1 VTAPL
6 RRSALYTGV
15 VTHHRFADPSHRF
28 IYPVFMTLVDLAEL
42 PALAADLSLFRWNRF
57 GLLSLY
63 DRDYFEA
70 SDTPV
75 LEKLR
80 RFTAAEGL
88 PWPGGRVRLLT
99 NCRVLGYTFNPA
111 SFFYLFDPRDHL
123 VAVVADVSNTF
134 GERHPYLLHAANET
148 TGTSRRVQ
156 DVGAEGDARGA
167 STTTASIDEVR
178 TWQAKKVFHVSPFFS
193 LDGTYRF
200 EFAPP
205 GETCRVRID
214 LSVDGAPRLKAG
226 LALRRR
232 PLDDRHLLRVLAR
245 YPLNTVAV
253 VVRIHWQALRLWW
266 RGASFHT
273 KPPYDPEAARRGVA

>member
-1 VTAPL
+1 
-6 RRSALYTGV
+6 V
-15 VTHHRFADPSHRF
+15 VTHHRYAGPSHRF
-28 IYPVFMTLVDLAEL
+28 VYPVFMTLVDLAEL
-42 PALAADLSLFRWNRF
+42 PTLAADLSLFRWNRF

-63 DRDYFEA
+63 DRDYLEA

-80 RFTAAEGL
+80 RFTEAEGL
-88 PWPGGRVRLLT
+88 SWPGGRVMLLT

-111 SFFYLFDPRDHL
+111 SFFYLFDPREHL

-148 TGTSRRVQ
+148 TGTRRCPGESG
-156 DVGAEGDARGA
+156 GAPGPARGA
-167 STTTASIDEVR
+167 APAPPPVGEVR
-178 TWQAKKVFHVSPFFS
+178 TWQAKKVFHVSPFFP

-214 LSVDGAPRLKAG
+214 LSVDGAPRLEAG
-226 LALRRR
+226 LSLRRR
-232 PLDDRHLLRVLAR
+232 ALDDRQLLRVLAR
-245 YPLNTVAV
+245 YPLNTAAV
-253 VVRIHWQALRLWW
+253 VGRIHWEALRLWW
-266 RGASFHT
+266 KGAPFHT